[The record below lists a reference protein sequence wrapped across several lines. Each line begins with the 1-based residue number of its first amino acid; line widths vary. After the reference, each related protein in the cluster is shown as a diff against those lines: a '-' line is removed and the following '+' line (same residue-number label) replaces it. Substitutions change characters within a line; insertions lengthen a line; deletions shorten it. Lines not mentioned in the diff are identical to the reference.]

1 MSTSWAD
8 RIQAQRAELE
18 ASLAEQDEARR
29 EAERL
34 KELRLQRGE
43 AGLVQFSP
51 ETSSAAGAPG
61 DAPYRALAPATR
73 ASAPTRALLVVA
85 RRCKDEDDDVIVY
98 DVIEPPAA
106 AARDAAAAFAGGA
119 ASSLARADVRYSEL
133 SRLDAE
139 LLSLIHI

>member
-34 KELRLQRGE
+34 KGLRLQRGE

-51 ETSSAAGAPG
+51 EGVVGAGAPPGAGAGAG
-61 DAPYRALAPATR
+61 DAPRARAGRAR

-106 AARDAAAAFAGGA
+106 PRARRGGRGRGRRGLG
-119 ASSLARADVRYSEL
+119 ASRARTCATRS
-133 SRLDAE
+133 
-139 LLSLIHI
+139 

>member
-51 ETSSAAGAPG
+51 ETSSSAAQRVAQPRE
-61 DAPYRALAPATR
+61 AKEARRLL
-73 ASAPTRALLVVA
+73 LLVLLAQRAQLWGA
-85 RRCKDEDDDVIVY
+85 RGR
-98 DVIEPPAA
+98 
-106 AARDAAAAFAGGA
+106 
-119 ASSLARADVRYSEL
+119 
-133 SRLDAE
+133 
-139 LLSLIHI
+139 